1 MKSYL
6 HISLVLLLSRTA
18 LGATWTKSGCFKQS
32 DSLGFSLSDKF
43 IYQSSG
49 HCEGQCSD
57 KRVAALLNGAYCY
70 CGDTAPDPDNEID
83 ESNCNVACVGYGFE
97 ECGGSSAFLVYV
109 NGDVD
114 DAETTSSTTSTSS
127 TKTSTSSTST
137 STTSTSSTSST
148 STTSSTSE
156 ASTSNSNTPTST
168 VDSSTEESSNTPT
181 STSSGPSTSSSS
193 SSKTHNQ
200 VTTIVS
206 TLTTNPSGTQQSVI
220 YKTIVDSSAP
230 SPTSSD
236 SADGSKGSD
245 NDKGSN
251 SKSLSTGGIVGAV
264 IGSIL
269 GLALLAG
276 LIFGA
281 FWYRKRRNE
290 DDDYDDEFT
299 LSGPDV
305 EKSQGIR
312 PPSLNP
318 NPFLV
323 AGGYNFDTAQQGQNN
338 GGSPDST
345 HVAHSR
351 QASQLGVG
359 TFGHGYNN
367 SNGGNSG
374 GEHSFNSQPD
384 NDFTFLDPPS
394 ESPPPE
400 FNGRRRLSN
409 GSLPDIIARQPGSL
423 KVVNN

>member
-6 HISLVLLLSRTA
+6 AALLALLLSRTA
-18 LGATWTKSGCFKQS
+18 VGATWTKGGCFKQS
-32 DSLGFSLSDKF
+32 GSLGFLLSDKY
-43 IYQSSG
+43 IYQSSA
-49 HCEGQCSD
+49 HCEEQCSD
-57 KRVAALLNGAYCY
+57 QRVAALLNGGYCY
-70 CGDTAPDPDNEID
+70 CGDTAPDPDDEID
-83 ESNCNVACVGYGFE
+83 ELNCNVPCAGYNLE
-97 ECGGSSAFLVYV
+97 ECGGSLAFLIYI
-109 NGDVD
+109 NADVE
-114 DAETTSSTTSTSS
+114 DAETSLSTSS
-127 TKTSTSSTST
+127 TNSKTSSSS
-137 STTSTSSTSST
+137 STSSTSS
-148 STTSSTSE
+148 SSTSSTS
-156 ASTSNSNTPTST
+156 SDLTSSTPTST
-168 VDSSTEESSNTPT
+168 GESSTEETSDIQASSTLSDPP
-181 STSSGPSTSSSS
+181 SSSSSSSSS
-193 SSKTHNQ
+193 SSKAHNQ
-200 VTTIVS
+200 VTTIIS

-230 SPTSSD
+230 TPTLSD
-236 SADGSKGSD
+236 LADHTKGSGDD
-245 NDKGSN
+245 NGGS

-269 GLALLAG
+269 GLALIAG
-276 LIFGA
+276 LIFGI

-299 LSGPDV
+299 LSGPDI

-323 AGGYNFDTAQQGQNN
+323 AGGYNFDTAQQTQNN

-345 HVAHSR
+345 HIAHSR

-374 GEHSFNSQPD
+374 GEHSFNSQGE

-409 GSLPDIIARQPGSL
+409 GSLPDIIAREPGSL